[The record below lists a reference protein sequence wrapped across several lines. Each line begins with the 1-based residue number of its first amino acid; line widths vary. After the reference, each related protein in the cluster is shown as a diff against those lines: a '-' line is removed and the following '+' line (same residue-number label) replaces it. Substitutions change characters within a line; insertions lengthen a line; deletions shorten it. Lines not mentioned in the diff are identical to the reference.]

1 MLIKDLNGIEF
12 SEEELNRY
20 MEIADVSDEK
30 IEKLSDNIKTKLAKD
45 WLKQVYSKV
54 TSLLDD
60 GEKIEKEIKGL
71 DKDNTNAVMAT
82 AALSRGAFITS
93 YDYAINKIVFIT
105 NKRIFVVN
113 TNYYNRDLGYKI
125 YNKSD
130 IKKVYR
136 SKNIKGNWSKADK
149 NTLGI
154 AYLIGFIGIMQ
165 IGLLM
170 HILVAL
176 VMYIL
181 YMVMVYFIIK
191 SNAKLGAS
199 TIFEFK
205 DNSTFEL
212 VSNKIDIKELKRYLN
227 L

>member
-45 WLKQVYSKV
+45 WLKQVYSKIL
-54 TSLLDD
+54 SLLDED
-60 GEKIEKEIKGL
+60 EKIEKEIKGL
-71 DKDNTNAVMAT
+71 DKDNTSAVMAT

-93 YDYAINKIVFIT
+93 YDYAINKIMFIT
-105 NKRIFVVN
+105 NKRIFIVN
-113 TNYYNRDLGYKI
+113 TNYYNRDFGYKVYHKDELKRI
-125 YNKSD
+125 YNGKS
-130 IKKVYR
+130 
-136 SKNIKGNWSKADK
+136 IKGKLTQADK
-149 NTLGI
+149 RNLAI
-154 AYLIGFIGIMQ
+154 AYLVGFVGLIQ
-165 IGLLM
+165 IRLWFSVL
-170 HILVAL
+170 ISL
-176 VMYIL
+176 YIL
-181 YMVMVYFIIK
+181 YMVVVYFIIK
-191 SNAKLGAS
+191 SNTKLAAS

-212 VSNKIDIKELKRYLN
+212 VSNKIDVKEIERYLN